1 MSTMEQVEVGKYQPY
16 PEYKDSG
23 LSGSVICHIIGTK
36 PAFAAVMDQCIKNS
50 DGAESNASL

>member
-23 LSGSVICHIIGTK
+23 LSGSVICHIIGK
-36 PAFAAVMDQCIKNS
+36 LSRP
-50 DGAESNASL
+50 SLL